1 MPEQSIQQI
10 QLNAGGSSK
19 SCLKGGKLPS
29 LLGKKKKKGEREEWM
44 TKQSFEFVLV
54 TIRYKIHCKVKI
66 PTVIAPAFCR
76 Q

>member
-1 MPEQSIQQI
+1 MLVVAASPV
-10 QLNAGGSSK
+10 
-19 SCLKGGKLPS
+19 LKVENFHHYWE
-29 LLGKKKKKGEREEWM
+29 KKKKKGEREEWM